1 MSEVHGSFE
10 GEKKVSEQMPISQRM
25 QEMEAVMKGL
35 FRDDYEG
42 NDYLEAEQFNE
53 SEEKPEQEKVDLTE
67 RYEPDSKFEIGANTY
82 ETDDNGYIYKINGY
96 ELRADCEFTVGGAT
110 YKTDGQGRVI
120 SCDGKAVSTPEG
132 ERDTKAQTMAG
143 GFDRME
149 GDQGGHILARIF
161 GGAKGIENIIAMRG
175 TAINESV
182 YKRMENAIGKAL
194 EAGGQVDFHADIAYD
209 GDSKRPSIFI
219 IAYTVDGR
227 ETVVSFDND
236 EGSTDLLGVLEDKID
251 EQGYDDLKQEIQDAE
266 DDGAEM
272 SVVSVKEEYDKD
284 GNVTKIS
291 VTIRDESADHPVN
304 EDRVYIIKE
313 NS

>member
-1 MSEVHGSFE
+1 
-10 GEKKVSEQMPISQRM
+10 
-25 QEMEAVMKGL
+25 
-35 FRDDYEG
+35 
-42 NDYLEAEQFNE
+42 
-53 SEEKPEQEKVDLTE
+53 
-67 RYEPDSKFEIGANTY
+67 
-82 ETDDNGYIYKINGY
+82 
-96 ELRADCEFTVGGAT
+96 
-110 YKTDGQGRVI
+110 
-120 SCDGKAVSTPEG
+120 
-132 ERDTKAQTMAG
+132 
-143 GFDRME
+143 ME

-209 GDSKRPSIFI
+209 GDSKRPSKFVIT
-219 IAYTVDGR
+219 YTVDGR
-227 ETVVSFDND
+227 ETVVYFDND
-236 EGSTDLLGVLEDKID
+236 EGSADLLGVLEDKID